1 MPINQSAVSGTI
13 AIGIGYSQL
22 SELCATMDIPC
33 MSSNT
38 FLLVQEDISQQI
50 HTIAEREMEIAGEE
64 ERRLAIESGSI
75 DTDGTPMCTV
85 VADGQWSKRSYKT
98 NYDALSGVATI
109 IGYKSKKIL
118 FIGVRNRYCAVCQ
131 RAKNKGIPKPEHS
144 CFLNWSKGA
153 TSMEA
158 DSIAEGFKRS
168 MELHGLKYNKL
179 IGDGDSS
186 VKKRLSEI
194 MPYGPKFHIQKI
206 ECRNHLLRNY
216 GTKLSLLAKN
226 IRHPY
231 LNLRKHIQSNIIRFR
246 NAIVKSIEYRSQLIN
261 QSDNDKRLGKR
272 INFSQRQ
279 SYNTRV
285 EAAVVSYNTS
295 GEFLRKLHKNVV
307 NEKSPGDIGK
317 KYLKTKRMKS
327 EKRKCKK
334 LLFSKKVKKFSKQT
348 GPDQHYGLAEPLLDD
363 IPLNELESKK
373 SAFIL
378 SLYLDHDKRIELE
391 IKTRE
396 QANSQIWHTE
406 RRNRITGSNFGR
418 ICKMRPTTLCRSTVY
433 DMLYRSFTSKST
445 DYGKAMENKAII
457 VFQNGFNCAVEPC
470 GLIVDDDL
478 HYLAATPDGLVGTDY
493 VVEIKCPLKA
503 KDSSSFI
510 EAVMNKKIT
519 FCRIQNE
526 NEMELKKEHN
536 YYYQIQGQM
545 HVSKRK
551 FCYFV
556 VYTANWY
563 KVQIIEYDESFWSN
577 KMTLLTTPWT
587 ASTFNYDLCKA
598 LLCSNIP
605 LFKLSQPS
613 FRSFL
618 EKYTNKIIPDQST
631 LCKKYVNEC
640 YEETINNIRAYV
652 SEKKIWVSIDETTD
666 VAGRY
671 VANVII
677 GTLEIDNPG
686 KIFLLNSEVLD
697 KTNYATICR
706 LFDNSLLIV
715 WPEGIRRENILL
727 FLSDAAPYMVKAG
740 KSLKIFNPKME
751 HITCLAHA
759 LHRVC
764 EEIRLQ
770 FPKVDKLISNMKKIF
785 LKAPSQKQIFRNIA
799 PNIPLPPEPI
809 LTRWGTWINAA
820 IYYCEHFL
828 LIKRVVMEL
837 DEDDAISIKKSL

>member
-50 HTIAEREMEIAGEE
+50 HTIAEREMEIADEE

-261 QSDNDKRLGKR
+261 QSDNDKRLGLRKDILNSFYHILGSHAQCEDYFCHGPKLNENNFVDDAEKSKVIDEITQLANRLVTHADSLLMNVDNNVCEQFNSIINKHLSGKR

-577 KMTLLTTPWT
+577 KMVSKLEVKSTADTLEFFRHIKEP
-587 ASTFNYDLCKA
+587 TFKNSEATEQFIRVIDQIFDFLNSRNPYRKGFKKPLYKDDVKRMKCIM
-598 LLCSNIP
+598 IP
-605 LFKLSQPS
+605 LVQ
-613 FRSFL
+613 
-618 EKYTNKIIPDQST
+618 Y
-631 LCKKYVNEC
+631 
-640 YEETINNIRAYV
+640 
-652 SEKKIWVSIDETTD
+652 
-666 VAGRY
+666 
-671 VANVII
+671 
-677 GTLEIDNPG
+677 
-686 KIFLLNSEVLD
+686 LLNLKD
-697 KTNYATICR
+697 FKGK
-706 LFDNSLLIV
+706 LIV
-715 WPEGIRRENILL
+715 
-727 FLSDAAPYMVKAG
+727 
-740 KSLKIFNPKME
+740 
-751 HITCLAHA
+751 
-759 LHRVC
+759 
-764 EEIRLQ
+764 
-770 FPKVDKLISNMKKIF
+770 
-785 LKAPSQKQIFRNIA
+785 
-799 PNIPLPPEPI
+799 
-809 LTRWGTWINAA
+809 
-820 IYYCEHFL
+820 
-828 LIKRVVMEL
+828 
-837 DEDDAISIKKSL
+837 

>member
-1 MPINQSAVSGTI
+1 MGSVQKPDTYMPINQSAVSGTI

-118 FIGVRNRYCAVCQ
+118 FIGVRNRYCAACQ

-261 QSDNDKRLGKR
+261 QSDNDKRLGLRKDILNSFYQILGSHAQCEDYFCHGPKLNENNFVDDAEKSKVIDEITQLANRLVTHADSLLMNVDNNVCEQFNSIINKHLSGKR

-327 EKRKCKK
+327 EKRK
-334 LLFSKKVKKFSKQT
+334 F
-348 GPDQHYGLAEPLLDD
+348 
-363 IPLNELESKK
+363 
-373 SAFIL
+373 
-378 SLYLDHDKRIELE
+378 
-391 IKTRE
+391 
-396 QANSQIWHTE
+396 
-406 RRNRITGSNFGR
+406 
-418 ICKMRPTTLCRSTVY
+418 Y

-563 KVQIIEYDESFWSN
+563 KVQIIEYDESF
-577 KMTLLTTPWT
+577 
-587 ASTFNYDLCKA
+587 
-598 LLCSNIP
+598 
-605 LFKLSQPS
+605 
-613 FRSFL
+613 
-618 EKYTNKIIPDQST
+618 
-631 LCKKYVNEC
+631 
-640 YEETINNIRAYV
+640 
-652 SEKKIWVSIDETTD
+652 
-666 VAGRY
+666 
-671 VANVII
+671 
-677 GTLEIDNPG
+677 
-686 KIFLLNSEVLD
+686 
-697 KTNYATICR
+697 
-706 LFDNSLLIV
+706 
-715 WPEGIRRENILL
+715 
-727 FLSDAAPYMVKAG
+727 
-740 KSLKIFNPKME
+740 
-751 HITCLAHA
+751 
-759 LHRVC
+759 
-764 EEIRLQ
+764 
-770 FPKVDKLISNMKKIF
+770 
-785 LKAPSQKQIFRNIA
+785 
-799 PNIPLPPEPI
+799 
-809 LTRWGTWINAA
+809 
-820 IYYCEHFL
+820 
-828 LIKRVVMEL
+828 
-837 DEDDAISIKKSL
+837 